1 MHSVELLHPDLPELI
16 DALLRRKRWSWQAL
30 ERGDLRIGDEVLDVD
45 RLQWWLVNAD
55 PVLWVETNLVNKPED
70 GGGLWQLFPYQRP
83 SLRFRGHVVHQDG
96 AEVGK
101 SREIVGLLLWGCLAA
116 ERGSVLVGSALDGD
130 LDEIWEEVEWQL
142 SANPFLAGSLRASTT
157 KPYRRLTWRNGLRVL
172 FRPAGH
178 DGRAYRGIHVRGW
191 LLHDEAAKVVNPRSW
206 AEFWRAAKPGCEIRI
221 YSVPTGDRQCTFQRI
236 ADNAVPAESI
246 VPADT
251 PKHIVEHLLRPPGF
265 GQGDRGPA
273 RGRREEG
280 WGGANGIN
288 SVKAMARDLG
298 GRVWVKF
305 HWPKTIM
312 PHPFWSEERRQEFVG
327 FYGGPDEPGY
337 VHNVLGLPGDPEYS
351 LFPERLLKPALT
363 WIPDYLSISFRWDSR
378 AGHLDAL
385 SRRLNPAYPWGDDG
399 ETPLSRRGNGREMGE
414 GLGVR
419 SSSPSPGEGG
429 RGGGRGG
436 QGVRASFDD
445 DPDEAEG
452 PVDAL
457 QPYLTVLQDT
467 LDVSGWDRWDADHR
481 RQSITDLAAFFIR
494 PIPGDLT
501 AGVDVG
507 SATVTEI
514 LFERHH
520 SSSGTSADTLVL
532 RLHLTGWNWYAQRDF
547 ILALDAILHPAG
559 GWGFDATGVG
569 RVLVDLLAPDL
580 GDRLSGYV
588 FNRSTPAIDPTTGEA
603 QLDPTSGR
611 EVLLSY
617 KELATQLLERRLHGR
632 GLDLPFDPEVRHL
645 LANHTYSQSSDTRRF
660 SKLNDHLV
668 DGLRVAEL
676 RKLTADWAA
685 FTPPLLHA
693 TPAGSSIATLEIL
706 RNL

>member
-1 MHSVELLHPDLPELI
+1 MHSVELLHPALPELI
-16 DALLRRKRWSWQAL
+16 DALLRRNRWSWQAL
-30 ERGDLRIGDEVLDVD
+30 ERGDLRLGDEVLNVD

-83 SLRFRGHVVHQDG
+83 SLRFRGHTVHQDG

-101 SREIVGLLLWGCLAA
+101 SREIVGLLLWGCLGA

-142 SANPFLAGSLRASTT
+142 SANPFLGDSLRASTT

-221 YSVPTGDRQCTFQRI
+221 YSVPTGDRLCTFQRI
-236 ADNAVPAESI
+236 ADNALPAESI

-251 PKHIVEHLLRPPGF
+251 PAQVVKQLLRPAATTP
-265 GQGDRGPA
+265 
-273 RGRREEG
+273 EG
-280 WGGANGIN
+280 TRAL
-288 SVKAMARDLG
+288 ARDLG
-298 GRVWVKF
+298 GRTWVRF

-312 PHPFWSEERRQEFVG
+312 PHPFWNEERRQEFVG

-337 VHNVLGLPGDPEYS
+337 VHNVLGLPGDPEYT

-363 WIPDYLSISFRWDSR
+363 WIPDYLTIAFRWDSR
-378 AGHLDAL
+378 SGHIDAL
-385 SRRLNPAYPWGDDG
+385 SRRLNPSYPWG
-399 ETPLSRRGNGREMGE
+399 EE
-414 GLGVR
+414 GPEAR
-419 SSSPSPGEGG
+419 SSFSPLPPGEGP
-429 RGGGRGG
+429 
-436 QGVRASFDD
+436 GVRAPID
-445 DPDEAEG
+445 DPDESEG
-452 PVDAL
+452 PTEAPP
-457 QPYLTVLQDT
+457 PYLTVLQDT
-467 LDVSGWDRWDADHR
+467 LDVAGWDRWDADR
-481 RQSITDLAAFFIR
+481 RHQAITDLAAFFIR
-494 PIPGDLT
+494 PCIGGSGAGPGDLT

-514 LFERHH
+514 LFQRRNGL
-520 SSSGTSADTLVL
+520 SDALVL

-580 GDRLSGYV
+580 GERLSGYV
-588 FNRSTPAIDPTTGEA
+588 FNRATPAIDPTTGEA

-611 EVLLSY
+611 EILLSY

-645 LANHTYSQSSDTRRF
+645 LANHTYSQSGEARRF
-660 SKLNDHLV
+660 SKVNDHLV
-668 DGLRVAEL
+668 DALRVAEL
-676 RKLTADWAA
+676 RKLTADWSA
-685 FTPPLLHA
+685 FAPPLLHA
-693 TPAGSSIATLEIL
+693 IPQGSAIASLEIL
-706 RNL
+706 RSY

>member
-1 MHSVELLHPDLPELI
+1 MHNLELLHPALPELI
-16 DALLRRKRWSWQAL
+16 DALLRRNRWSWQAL
-30 ERGDLRIGDEVLDVD
+30 ERGDLKLGDEVLTLD

-142 SANPFLAGSLRASTT
+142 SANPYLADALRNRTT

-221 YSVPTGDRQCTFQRI
+221 YSVPTGDRQCAFQRI
-236 ADNAVPAESI
+236 ADNAVPADSV
-246 VPADT
+246 VPADRPDLTLSQLLT
-251 PKHIVEHLLRPPGF
+251 PLAAEAPEGVRPL
-265 GQGDRGPA
+265 
-273 RGRREEG
+273 
-280 WGGANGIN
+280 
-288 SVKAMARDLG
+288 ARDLG
-298 GRVWVKF
+298 GRTWVRF

-312 PHPFWSEERRQEFVG
+312 PHPFWSEERRQEFIG

-363 WIPDYLSISFRWDSR
+363 WIPDYLSVSFRWDTR
-378 AGHLDAL
+378 AGQLDGLA
-385 SRRLNPAYPWGDDG
+385 RRLNPAYPWG
-399 ETPLSRRGNGREMGE
+399 EESLSPLSRRGEGREMGE
-414 GLGVR
+414 G
-419 SSSPSPGEGG
+419 P
-429 RGGGRGG
+429 
-436 QGVRASFDD
+436 GVRAPFAGAQDA
-445 DPDEAEG
+445 DPTEETDTQSI
-452 PVDAL
+452 DAL

-467 LDVSGWDRWDADHR
+467 LDISGWDRWDAAR
-481 RQSITDLAAFFIR
+481 RCQAITDLAGYFLRAL
-494 PIPGDLT
+494 PGDLT

-514 LFERHH
+514 LFERRN
-520 SSSGTSADTLVL
+520 GLTDAVVL

-547 ILALDAILHPAG
+547 ILALDAIFHPAG

-611 EVLLSY
+611 EVLISY
-617 KELATQLLERRLHGR
+617 KELGTQLIERRLHGR
-632 GLDLPFDPEVRHL
+632 SLELPFDPEVRHL
-645 LANHTYSQSSDTRRF
+645 LANHTYSQTGEARRF
-660 SKLNDHLV
+660 SKVNDHLV
-668 DGLRVAEL
+668 DALRVAEL

-685 FTPPLLHA
+685 FTPPLIHA
-693 TPAGSSIATLEIL
+693 TPTGSTIAALDIL
-706 RNL
+706 KAL

>member
-1 MHSVELLHPDLPELI
+1 MHSLELLHPALPELI
-16 DALLRRKRWSWQAL
+16 DALLRRNRWSWQAL
-30 ERGDLRIGDEVLDVD
+30 ERGDLKLGDEVLDID

-55 PVLWVETNLVNKPED
+55 PVLWVETNLINRPED

-101 SREIVGLLLWGCLAA
+101 SREIVGLLLWGCLGM

-142 SANPFLAGSLRASTT
+142 SANPYLDDALRTRTT

-206 AEFWRAAKPGCEIRI
+206 SEFWRAAKPGCEIRI

-236 ADNAVPAESI
+236 ADNAVPADSI
-246 VPADT
+246 LPADV
-251 PKHIVEHLLRPPGF
+251 PEQILAHLLRPSAAATP
-265 GQGDRGPA
+265 D
-273 RGRREEG
+273 
-280 WGGANGIN
+280 
-288 SVKAMARDLG
+288 SVRALARDLG
-298 GRVWVKF
+298 GRTWVRF

-337 VHNVLGLPGDPEYS
+337 VHNVLGLPGDPEYT

-363 WIPDYLSISFRWDSR
+363 WIPGYLSISFRWDTR
-378 AGHLDAL
+378 AGHLDTH
-385 SRRLNPAYPWGDDG
+385 SRRLNPAYPWGDEGVEG
-399 ETPLSRRGNGREMGE
+399 EPPRRGK
-414 GLGVR
+414 GLQPRVSTLG
-419 SSSPSPGEGG
+419 GEGG
-429 RGGGRGG
+429 HTS
-436 QGVRASFDD
+436 ASEDD
-445 DPDEAEG
+445 DPESTDDTPA
-452 PVDAL
+452 DAL

-467 LDVSGWDRWDADHR
+467 LDLADWDHWKADRR
-481 RQSITDLAAFFIR
+481 RQAITDLARYFIR

-514 LFERHH
+514 LIERRN
-520 SSSGTSADTLVL
+520 GLTDTLVL

-580 GDRLSGYV
+580 EDRLSGYV
-588 FNRSTPAIDPTTGEA
+588 FNRATPALDPVTGEA
-603 QLDPTSGR
+603 QLDPASGR
-611 EVLLSY
+611 EILISY
-617 KELATQLLERRLHGR
+617 KELGTQLIERRLHGR
-632 GLDLPFDPEVRHL
+632 TLDLPYDPEVRHL
-645 LANHTYSQSSDTRRF
+645 LANHTYSQSGEGRRF

-668 DGLRVAEL
+668 DALRVAEL
-676 RKLTADWAA
+676 RKLTADWSTVVAA
-685 FTPPLLHA
+685 PPPLHHA
-693 TPAGSSIATLEIL
+693 TPAGSAIASLEIL
-706 RNL
+706 KGL

>member
-1 MHSVELLHPDLPELI
+1 
-16 DALLRRKRWSWQAL
+16 RNRWSWQAL
-30 ERGDLRIGDEVLDVD
+30 ERGDLKLGDEVLNVD

-83 SLRFRGHVVHQDG
+83 SIRFRGHVVHQDG

-142 SANPFLAGSLRASTT
+142 SANPFLGDSLRASTT

-191 LLHDEAAKVVNPRSW
+191 LLHDEAAKVTNPRSW

-236 ADNAVPAESI
+236 ADNAVPSESI
-246 VPADT
+246 VPADS
-251 PKHIVEHLLRPPGF
+251 PRLVVEQLLRPDLTSTP
-265 GQGDRGPA
+265 
-273 RGRREEG
+273 EG
-280 WGGANGIN
+280 TRNL
-288 SVKAMARDLG
+288 ARDLG
-298 GRVWVKF
+298 GRTWVKF

-363 WIPDYLSISFRWDSR
+363 WIPDYLTISFRWDAR
-378 AGHLDAL
+378 AGQLDGL
-385 SRRLNPAYPWGDDG
+385 SRRLNPAYPWADEPD
-399 ETPLSRRGNGREMGE
+399 P
-414 GLGVR
+414 
-419 SSSPSPGEGG
+419 SSSPSPGEGVLG
-429 RGGGRGG
+429 RSGRGG
-436 QGVRASFDD
+436 QGVRASSPGDD
-445 DPDEAEG
+445 DPEAEG
-452 PVDAL
+452 PTDAL
-457 QPYLTVLQDT
+457 QPYLTVLQDS
-467 LDVSGWDRWDADHR
+467 LDIAGWDRWDADRR
-481 RQSITDLAAFFIR
+481 RQAITDLAAFFIR
-494 PIPGDLT
+494 AGIAGVGDLT

-514 LFERHH
+514 LFQRRNGI
-520 SSSGTSADTLVL
+520 SDSLVL
-532 RLHLTGWNWYAQRDF
+532 RLHLIGWNWYAQRDF
-547 ILALDAILHPAG
+547 IVALDAILHPAG

-569 RVLVDLLAPDL
+569 RVLVDLLAPEL

-611 EVLLSY
+611 EVMLSY
-617 KELATQLLERRLHGR
+617 KEFATQLLERRLHGR
-632 GLDLPFDPEVRHL
+632 GLELPFDPEVRHL
-645 LANHTYSQSSDTRRF
+645 LANHTYSQSGEARRF
-660 SKLNDHLV
+660 SKINDHLV
-668 DGLRVAEL
+668 DALRVAEL
-676 RKLTADWAA
+676 RKLTADWSDFA
-685 FTPPLLHA
+685 PPLIHA
-693 TPAGSSIATLEIL
+693 TPEGSAVASLDIF
-706 RNL
+706 RSF

>member
-1 MHSVELLHPDLPELI
+1 MHSIELLHPALPELI
-16 DALLRRKRWSWQAL
+16 DALLRRNRWSWQAL
-30 ERGDLRIGDEVLDVD
+30 ERGDLKLGGKVLDTD
-45 RLQWWLVNAD
+45 RLQWWLINAD

-70 GGGLWQLFPYQRP
+70 GGGLWSLFPYQRP
-83 SLRFRGHVVHQDG
+83 SMRFRGHVVHQDG

-142 SANPFLAGSLRASTT
+142 TANPFLGDSLRTRTT

-221 YSVPTGDRQCTFQRI
+221 YSVPTGDRLCTFQRI
-236 ADNAVPAESI
+236 ADNAVPADSI
-246 VPADT
+246 IPAET
-251 PKHIVEHLLRPPGF
+251 PELVIEQLLRPTVSATP
-265 GQGDRGPA
+265 
-273 RGRREEG
+273 EG
-280 WGGANGIN
+280 
-288 SVKAMARDLG
+288 VRVLARDLG
-298 GRVWVKF
+298 GRIWVRF

-312 PHPFWSEERRQEFVG
+312 PAPFWSEDRRQEFIA

-337 VHNVLGLPGDPEYS
+337 VHNILGLPGDPEYS

-363 WIPDYLSISFRWDSR
+363 WIPDYLSIAFRWDTR

-385 SRRLNPAYPWGDDG
+385 SRRLNPSYPWGD
-399 ETPLSRRGNGREMGE
+399 
-414 GLGVR
+414 
-419 SSSPSPGEGG
+419 SSSPLPAGERKGDG
-429 RGGGRGG
+429 RGAGGEDRG
-436 QGVRASFDD
+436 ADD
-445 DPDEAEG
+445 HPDEDLAEE
-452 PVDAL
+452 ATL

-467 LDVSGWDRWDADHR
+467 LDVAAWDTWDATQ
-481 RQSITDLAAFFIR
+481 RQKAIWDLAHFFLR

-514 LFERHH
+514 LFERRN
-520 SSSGTSADTLVL
+520 GLADTVVL

-547 ILALDAILHPAG
+547 ILALDAILAPAG
-559 GWGFDATGVG
+559 GWGIDATGVG
-569 RVLVDLLAPDL
+569 RVLVDLLIPDL

-588 FNRSTPAIDPTTGEA
+588 FNRATPALDPTTGEA
-603 QLDPTSGR
+603 QLDPATGR
-611 EVLLSY
+611 EVLISY
-617 KELATQLLERRLHGR
+617 KELGTQLIERRLHGR
-632 GLDLPFDPEVRHL
+632 GLELPFDPEVRHL
-645 LANHTYSQSSDTRRF
+645 LANHTYSQSGEARRF
-660 SKLNDHLV
+660 SKVNDHLV
-668 DGLRVAEL
+668 DALRVAEL
-676 RKLTADWAA
+676 RKLTADWSA
-685 FTPPLLHA
+685 FTPPLIYA
-693 TPAGSSIATLEIL
+693 TPAASPIDSLDIL
-706 RNL
+706 KAL